1 MHPRC
6 AFQPSACCRSRR
18 LQRHTH
24 RLGGAACS
32 ATASSFSS
40 APQFSPQLSATA
52 FSATAFSVPQL
63 SASHSFQRP
72 TALSVPQLSAPQ
84 LSQCRSSQRRSSQ
97 RRSCQ
102 RRSRLQRRSFQRRS
116 FQRQSY
122 QSSTATARSALRSS
136 QPANI
141 SSAPQPGGQRF
152 AARSSE
158 LGGSQLCTA
167 PRSSAAYSSAVRRSD
182 CSSVVGRVQPAQ
194 QLAARTARF
203 SALGYRA
210 RPYPL
215 HILCTDRTLRIL

>member
-18 LQRHTH
+18 LSATLTGSAAQPAVPQPQASAQRH
-24 RLGGAACS
+24 
-32 ATASSFSS
+32 SFRHSF
-40 APQFSPQLSATA
+40 QPQL
-52 FSATAFSVPQL
+52 SVPQL
-63 SASHSFQRP
+63 SASHSFERP

-97 RRSCQ
+97 RRTCQRHSYQ

-122 QSSTATARSALRSS
+122 QSSTAATRSALRSS

-158 LGGSQLCTA
+158 LGGSQLSTA
-167 PRSSAAYSSAVRRSD
+167 PRSSAAYSSADAAQTAARWLVV
-182 CSSVVGRVQPAQ
+182 CSLLNSWPLA
-194 QLAARTARF
+194 QLALA
-203 SALGYRA
+203 
-210 RPYPL
+210 P
-215 HILCTDRTLRIL
+215 